1 MKSKNKLLIFSF
13 LSLSLLPLSACS
25 VAGIKIIEKAD
36 NVQVSKENIE
46 QSENHEDEN
55 VRTFKHAG
63 YVFKEVDKTLYTTE
77 SAPAMDSLEE
87 NGSIVRSLVPGES
100 VHVIGIDSGKKYAV
114 CKDGENYLY
123 VSMDSLTTKKPSSD
137 KPKEREIIDKEELD
151 VAIKE
156 SKEVLKDQELY
167 TEDSVT
173 KLRKKLVSAEKVF
186 QDTESNQE
194 DVDSA
199 LNSLLKA
206 KKSLVEAE
214 EPEATENED
223 KDENEEETEV
233 ETEVIQ
239 EKVKEYE
246 NVLTENREEYTE
258 ESLKAYDEAMDK
270 MKELLKK
277 DKVSASEVKKITMEL
292 DRAIAGLKL
301 KKETDNK
308 ASSQEGLGVP
318 YPSAPDSVDI
328 YGGVTFAILKNV
340 TATVSTDGK
349 VYELSSAESKEI
361 GTVKSGEKVK
371 VLAIGTNDFARIE
384 FSKGKVGFIKSTYL
398 KQN

>member
-1 MKSKNKLLIFSF
+1 MKHKNKLIIFSF
-13 LSLSLLPLSACS
+13 LSLSMFSLSACS

-36 NVQVSKENIE
+36 NVQVSKEQEPKTNGE
-46 QSENHEDEN
+46 EEN
-55 VRTFKHAG
+55 VRTFEHAG
-63 YVFKEVDKTLYTTE
+63 YVFREVDKTLYTIE
-77 SAPAMDSLEE
+77 SAPAMDSLEKD
-87 NGSIVRSLVPGES
+87 GSIVRSLIPGES

-123 VSMDSLTTKKPSSD
+123 VSMDSLSTKKPSNE
-137 KPKEREIIDKEELD
+137 KLPEKNEIIDKEELD
-151 VAIKE
+151 IAIKE
-156 SKEVLKDQELY
+156 AKDILKEQDIY
-167 TEDSVT
+167 TEDSIT
-173 KLRKKLVSAEKVF
+173 KLRKKIVSAEKVF
-186 QDTESNQE
+186 QDIESSQK

-199 LNSLLKA
+199 LNALTKA
-206 KKSLVEAE
+206 KKGLEKIE
-214 EPEATENED
+214 EPEEVPAENE
-223 KDENEEETEV
+223 ETEETEV
-233 ETEVIQ
+233 ETEVIE

-246 NVLTENREEYTE
+246 NVLTEDREEYTE
-258 ESLKAYDEAMDK
+258 ESLKAYDEAMGK

-301 KKETDNK
+301 KKEVDSK
-308 ASSQEGLGVP
+308 AVNNAEGLGIP

-361 GTVKSGEKVK
+361 GQVKSGEKVK

-384 FSKGKVGFIKSTYL
+384 FAKGKVGFIKSTYL
-398 KQN
+398 KKN